1 MNLNED
7 SYSYI
12 RHVADQIEGLTC
24 ALIVYIENAGNEL
37 ESYHYE
43 AFNRFANE
51 IRNMEVSVSKEIRD
65 EFVGVKEAIEESAIR
80 IRASESSLSQ
90 LRSQLADTEGV
101 FSRLVIHSENIREF
115 NSDTSNPYVP
125 DASEEVYRAFSGYE
139 RLLNQYSVSPPLESD
154 SISHLMYSFFGT
166 VSGLFERLFNE
177 YDSLLQNFGVS
188 VEEKKKN
195 LAALTVIKKRE
206 GRIGIAKAA
215 VGVAKTAAFAALGI
229 KKKNAFDVV
238 VSGIGLIAKINDT
251 LEELDDLKYA
261 KPKKSIARN
270 VLKGI
275 AAYNDAMELVGSV
288 VGTEK
293 AGAEGIGIDFEAPT
307 LAKMAIAIPVV
318 ASKAKQL
325 EEWKESGVLDV
336 ATSALGV
343 VESSFELGSAIAAG
357 RAHYVVK
364 GIVDFGSSGLGLVEK
379 AAKYVNKTYEKDP
392 SMVEQKDM
400 ILKNLGEKIKKY
412 NKEVE
417 DYKVAKERKLLAV
430 SKPKAPPFLKVQGVI
445 DKIKKGMDFGTDL
458 YENHAEYYKKGSE
471 AIEKLKGL
479 L

>member
-24 ALIVYIENAGNEL
+24 ALIIYIENAGNEL

-51 IRNMEVSVSKEIRD
+51 IRNMEISVSKEIRD

-154 SISHLMYSFFGT
+154 TISHLMYSFFWA

-215 VGVAKTAAFAALGI
+215 VGVATTTALAALGI
-229 KKKNAFDVV
+229 KKKSDAIKK
-238 VSGIGLIAKINDT
+238 GIGLLAKINDT
-251 LEELDDLKYA
+251 LEELDELKYT
-261 KPKKSIARN
+261 KPKKSLARKI
-270 VLKGI
+270 LKGI
-275 AAYNDAMELVGSV
+275 GTYNDAIELVGSV
-288 VGTEK
+288 TDLEESGAKGV
-293 AGAEGIGIDFEAPT
+293 GAEFEVST
-307 LAKMAIAIPVV
+307 FAKLAIAVPV
-318 ASKAKQL
+318 AIKGGKKL
-325 EEWKESGVLDV
+325 EEWKESGALDV
-336 ATSALGV
+336 ATSSLGV
-343 VESSFELGSAIAAG
+343 VENAIGLGTAIATG
-357 RAHYVVK
+357 KAHYVVK
-364 GIVDFGSSGLGLVEK
+364 GIIDVGSGGLGLVEK

-400 ILKNLGEKIKKY
+400 VLKNLGAKIKKY
-412 NKEVE
+412 NDDVE
-417 DYKVAKERKLLAV
+417 AYKVAKERKLLAV
-430 SKPKAPPFLKVQGVI
+430 KKPKAPPFLRVQGVV
-445 DKIKKGMDFGTDL
+445 DKIKKGMDFGTKM
-458 YENHAEYYKKGSE
+458 YEKRNEYYTKGSE
-471 AIEKLKGL
+471 VIEKFKGFL
-479 L
+479 

>member
-24 ALIVYIENAGNEL
+24 ALIIYIENAGNEL

-51 IRNMEVSVSKEIRD
+51 IRNMEISVSKEIRD

-80 IRASESSLSQ
+80 IRASESSLNQ

-154 SISHLMYSFFGT
+154 TISHLMYSFFGA

-195 LAALTVIKKRE
+195 LATLTVIKKRE

-215 VGVAKTAAFAALGI
+215 VGVATTTALVALGI
-229 KKKNAFDVV
+229 KKKSDAIKKV
-238 VSGIGLIAKINDT
+238 IGLLAKINDT
-251 LEELDDLKYA
+251 LEELDELKYT
-261 KPKKSIARN
+261 KPKKSLARKI
-270 VLKGI
+270 LKGI
-275 AAYNDAMELVGSV
+275 GTYNDAIELVGSV
-288 VGTEK
+288 TDLE
-293 AGAEGIGIDFEAPT
+293 ESTF
-307 LAKMAIAIPVV
+307 AKLAIAVPV
-318 ASKAKQL
+318 AIKGGKKL
-325 EEWKESGVLDV
+325 EEWKESGALDV
-336 ATSALGV
+336 ATSSLRVVGNAIGLGT
-343 VESSFELGSAIAAG
+343 AIATG
-357 RAHYVVK
+357 KAHYVVK
-364 GIVDFGSSGLGLVEK
+364 RIIDVGSGGLGLVEK

-392 SMVEQKDM
+392 SMVKQKDM
-400 ILKNLGEKIKKY
+400 VLKNLGAKIKKY
-412 NKEVE
+412 NDDVE
-417 DYKVAKERKLLAV
+417 AYKVAKERKLLAV
-430 SKPKAPPFLKVQGVI
+430 KKPKAPLFLRVQGVV
-445 DKIKKGMDFGTDL
+445 DKIKKGMD
-458 YENHAEYYKKGSE
+458 
-471 AIEKLKGL
+471 
-479 L
+479 